1 MTEESFE
8 RGGALVFMIIDLLF
22 HLVYLQCWEFIKP
35 LLKFKQNY
43 NKMSPHTRQNGHHQK
58 VLDII
63 TLLCLKWIANK
74 DLLYSTWNFAQCYV
88 AVWIGGEFGGEWI
101 HVSMWLSPFT
111 VHLKLTY
118 HC

>member
-43 NKMSPHTRQNGHHQK
+43 NKVSPHTRQNGHHQTIHK
-58 VLDII
+58 KQVLEREWVKGNPP
-63 TLLCLKWIANK
+63 TLLEC
-74 DLLYSTWNFAQCYV
+74 
-88 AVWIGGEFGGEWI
+88 
-101 HVSMWLSPFT
+101 
-111 VHLKLTY
+111 KLI
-118 HC
+118 